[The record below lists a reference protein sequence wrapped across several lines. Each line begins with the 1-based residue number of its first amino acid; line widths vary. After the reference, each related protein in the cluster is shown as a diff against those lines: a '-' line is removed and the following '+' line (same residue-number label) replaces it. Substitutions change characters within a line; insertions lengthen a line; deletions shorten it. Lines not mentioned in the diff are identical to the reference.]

1 MERLVVAAAIIVVV
15 IVVAGVLRRRRPD
28 APTQVVH
35 QVPQQLDRADF
46 GRPDA
51 EWLVVV
57 FTSATCHTCADVV
70 AKASVLD
77 SGSVGVVDVEFSAA
91 RDLHRRYGIEAVP
104 ALVLADRDG
113 VVHRSYVGRV
123 SATDLWAAVA
133 EARQPGSTPS
143 GRGEGCGDSAGG

>member
-1 MERLVVAAAIIVVV
+1 MERLVVAAAIIIVVV
-15 IVVAGVLRRRRPD
+15 VVAGALRRRRPD

-35 QVPQQLDRADF
+35 RVPQQLDRADF
-46 GRPDA
+46 DRRDA

-57 FTSATCHTCADVV
+57 FTSATCHTCGDVL
-70 AKASVLD
+70 AKAAVLD
-77 SGSVGVVDVEFSAA
+77 SERVGVVDVEFSAA

-113 VVHRSYVGRV
+113 VVHHSVVGRV

-133 EARQPGSTPS
+133 EARDPGSTPS
-143 GRGEGCGDSAGG
+143 GRGEGCADSAGG

>member
-1 MERLVVAAAIIVVV
+1 MDRLAVAAVIVA
-15 IVVAGVLRRRRPD
+15 VVAGVAFALRRRRPD

-35 QVPQQLDRADF
+35 TVPQQLDRTDF
-46 GRPDA
+46 ARQDA

-70 AKASVLD
+70 SKAGVLA
-77 SGSVGVVDVEFSAA
+77 SPAVAVVEAEFSAE
-91 RDLHRRYGIEAVP
+91 RELHRRYAIDAVP

-113 VVHRSYVGRV
+113 VVRRSFVGRV

-133 EARQPGSTPS
+133 EVRQPGSTPS
-143 GRGEGCGDSAGG
+143 GRGEGCEASAGG